1 MLLGHMKDPRWPA
14 EEEALEDARRFLTE
28 LKGRRVVVAPHP
40 GVDGLAA
47 AALVIRALQAVG
59 ARVTARVPGKGEH
72 AYSPSFQERLRAP
85 PPDALVVL
93 ERGSKPG
100 PPRATA
106 EEAHHPGASA
116 ETSPAPG
123 TLEAGGQGRSHAGPP
138 EGLMPAP
145 RGAPSVSPAVPT
157 LVIAP
162 QAEAARASGSM
173 VLSARDLEPA
183 VSCSLL
189 AYALVSPHVVPGP
202 LEWLAVLGTVADQGV
217 DAPIPFLKDALRRA
231 GRTAVTESVALLNA
245 ARRSSRFAAPVAL
258 EVLLRAGSAT
268 DITRGNVPGV
278 DTLHDC
284 RLEVQRE
291 VLRCSKTPP
300 RIASPVALLLFSSE
314 AQVHP
319 QVAVRWAQRLPEHII
334 IAANAGYLPGR
345 VDFAVRSRVKVDLDV
360 LSPNATGGSLSR
372 EEFLRFTARL
382 GFKGLRDID
391 VERRGAFPG

>member
-1 MLLGHMKDPRWPA
+1 MPGLPCRPTALNLHPMLLGHMKAPRWPA
-14 EEEALEDARRFLTE
+14 SEEALADARDFLMA
-28 LKGRRVVVAPHP
+28 LKDRHVVVAPHP
-40 GVDGLAA
+40 SVDGLAA
-47 AALVIRALQAVG
+47 GALVLRALQAVG
-59 ARVTARVPGKGEH
+59 ARVKAQVPAKGEH
-72 AYSPSFQERLRAP
+72 ALSPSFQQRLRAAQ
-85 PPDALVVL
+85 PDALVVL
-93 ERGSKPG
+93 EMSSDAMDDSVAPPG
-100 PPRATA
+100 
-106 EEAHHPGASA
+106 
-116 ETSPAPG
+116 
-123 TLEAGGQGRSHAGPP
+123 L
-138 EGLMPAP
+138 
-145 RGAPSVSPAVPT
+145 PT
-157 LVIAP
+157 LIVAP
-162 QAEAARASGSM
+162 HAAPAGKVGTT
-173 VLSARDLEPA
+173 VLSARELEPA

-189 AYALVSPHVVPGP
+189 TYALVSPCVVPGP

-245 ARRSSRFAAPVAL
+245 ARKSSRYAAPLAL
-258 EVLLRAGSAT
+258 GVLLRAGSAT

-345 VDFAVRSRVKVDLDV
+345 VDFAVRSRMPMELGG
-360 LSPNATGGSLSR
+360 LPLNATGGSLSR
-372 EEFLRFTARL
+372 EDFLRFAAGL